1 MHLHIGKILGP
12 SNLEILHGL
21 IEKIQFAS
29 GESTAG
35 WHAKLVKHNRQ
46 AVASPELAKAQAI
59 VNEALLSNE
68 VFRAHALPS
77 KLLPPLLSRYAAGSS
92 YGRHVDDTIMGRE
105 QRIRT
110 DLSVTVF
117 VSGPDAYEGGELE
130 IDTISGTDQIKFAAG
145 DAVVYP
151 STLLHEVK
159 PVTSGERIVFVT
171 WVESLIRRGDAREIL
186 FDLDRARRTIFARD
200 GKSETFDLLS
210 KVHANLL
217 RQWVEF

>member
-1 MHLHIGKILGP
+1 M
-12 SNLEILHGL
+12 
-21 IEKIQFAS
+21 
-29 GESTAG
+29 
-35 WHAKLVKHNRQ
+35 
-46 AVASPELAKAQAI
+46 
-59 VNEALLSNE
+59 
-68 VFRAHALPS
+68 
-77 KLLPPLLSRYAAGSS
+77 
-92 YGRHVDDTIMGRE
+92 
-105 QRIRT
+105 
-110 DLSVTVF
+110 F
-117 VSGPDAYEGGELE
+117 VSGPEAYEGGELE

-171 WVESLIRRGDAREIL
+171 WVESLIRHGDAREIL

-200 GKSETFDLLS
+200 GKCDTFDLLS